1 MLDVLVAE
9 IVLQSP
15 RIVPRVRQRV
25 SASVAQHMRMNSEL
39 EFGLNACTRD
49 HLYRGRQR
57 QFYSIT
63 SSVKYRAAHLLDGL
77 SAFQPALGAAARGA
91 RSKVSQRSPNK
102 TSSVRPLATPARYTV
117 SADPRLHWGSRA
129 AKCSRRAAGSAP
141 GKGCRS
147 NCRPATRYG
156 AGGPRRVSRTSKGA
170 ALAAPTDDVKA
181 MAQARPTYRMLLYK
195 MYCNSRGAVG

>member
-39 EFGLNACTRD
+39 EFGLNVCTRD

-63 SSVKYRAAHLLDGL
+63 SSVRAS
-77 SAFQPALGAAARGA
+77 SAGVNHYSQCP
-91 RSKVSQRSPNK
+91 RS
-102 TSSVRPLATPARYTV
+102 TLI
-117 SADPRLHWGSRA
+117 D
-129 AKCSRRAAGSAP
+129 
-141 GKGCRS
+141 
-147 NCRPATRYG
+147 
-156 AGGPRRVSRTSKGA
+156 
-170 ALAAPTDDVKA
+170 
-181 MAQARPTYRMLLYK
+181 
-195 MYCNSRGAVG
+195 